1 MQWLMLQV
9 KYLKQ
14 GVQCVTVSTA
24 EGVQGAK
31 KVESVKNRSLSCLSD
46 GFVWELGNCGF
57 ETFLC

>member
-14 GVQCVTVSTA
+14 GVRCVAVSTA

-31 KVESVKNRSLSCLSD
+31 KVESVKNRSLSSLSD
-46 GFVWELGNCGF
+46 GFVWELGN
-57 ETFLC
+57 